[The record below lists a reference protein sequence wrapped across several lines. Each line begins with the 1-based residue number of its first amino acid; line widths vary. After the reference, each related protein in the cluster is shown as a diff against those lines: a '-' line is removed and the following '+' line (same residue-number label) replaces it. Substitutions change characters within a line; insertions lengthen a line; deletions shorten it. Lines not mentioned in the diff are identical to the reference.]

1 MKIYI
6 IEDDKVLRT
15 ELMKLLNS
23 YGYECAYSDDWQNII
38 QLALQESPDLIL
50 LDINLP
56 LFDGFH
62 ICREIRKQSEVP
74 IMVVTS
80 RSTDMDEL
88 MSMNLGADDFITK
101 PYNTQIL
108 VARIAALLKR
118 SAHVPVSEEIEYKG
132 VIFRPSKGLISY
144 GADSTELTKNEMK
157 ILSVLLKNAGKIVSR
172 DELMDEL
179 WQSDEFVDD
188 NTLTVNV
195 NRLRKKLENI
205 GAKEFI
211 ATKRGIGKYGVK
223 PVAAEGRPSYDPK
236 SLYKIYIYGSRK
248 GIRSSRKLAES
259 CKVNLEVK
267 WMIGGVEPDFRTIA
281 DFRKNNIDSLKEIFY
296 EFNRRISGAVEWGF
310 SSVDG
315 TKIQADNAK
324 DNNFTKNKLDDR
336 IKWLNGHTDEYL
348 RILNEMDKQ
357 EEADEISGELTREN
371 LEAKLKEAQERLAR
385 YDGYQKLMEETGA
398 SQLSI
403 TDADAKLMKNK
414 NGFAV
419 AYNPQ
424 TAVDSETHLIRDF
437 QMTNQVTDHG
447 LLEST
452 MQGIKSSEPE
462 KIIEVVADKGYEAAE
477 DMVECLENGI
487 IPHVITDDGK
497 DGYDIEIPY
506 EEAETDTASTE
517 PEELKKAL
525 HAGKIPEVYAEVIQ
539 DMRVETVRRKVV
551 DEKRENSSV
560 YGSPEEMQEK
570 AKEGYFV
577 RDPERNLVYCPAG
590 EILRQKSIKKNGNI
604 RYVNKNAC
612 KHCPNRNKCYK
623 GKGEWKEIDFTKDQ
637 LVKPCKGWL
646 EAEGKKPEETKTDE
660 KWHYEKRK
668 VVKFFLKPDKEK
680 MSRRMCLSEH
690 PFGTIKR
697 AMGATYF
704 LLRGIQKVAG
714 EFALFC
720 LGYNLERAKN
730 LLGFQKMMELMEQA

>member
-1 MKIYI
+1 MPYVSGFDPDQLMYCSWDAFVDKESIARI
-6 IEDDKVLRT
+6 IDAFV
-15 ELMKLLNS
+15 NH
-23 YGYECAYSDDWQNII
+23 
-38 QLALQESPDLIL
+38 
-50 LDINLP
+50 LDI
-56 LFDGFH
+56 
-62 ICREIRKQSEVP
+62 E
-74 IMVVTS
+74 
-80 RSTDMDEL
+80 
-88 MSMNLGADDFITK
+88 
-101 PYNTQIL
+101 
-108 VARIAALLKR
+108 
-118 SAHVPVSEEIEYKG
+118 
-132 VIFRPSKGLISY
+132 
-144 GADSTELTKNEMK
+144 
-157 ILSVLLKNAGKIVSR
+157 
-172 DELMDEL
+172 
-179 WQSDEFVDD
+179 
-188 NTLTVNV
+188 
-195 NRLRKKLENI
+195 
-205 GAKEFI
+205 
-211 ATKRGIGKYGVK
+211 KYGVK
-223 PVAAEGRPSYDPK
+223 SVAVEGRPSYDPK

-310 SSVDG
+310 ASVDG
-315 TKIQADNAK
+315 TKIQANNAK
-324 DNNFTKNKLDDR
+324 DSNFTKNKLDDR

-348 RILNEMDKQ
+348 RILNEMDEQ
-357 EEADEISGELTREN
+357 EEADAISGELTRES
-371 LEAKLKEAQERLAR
+371 LEARLKEAQERLAR
-385 YDGYQKLMEETGA
+385 YEGYQKLMEETGA

-414 NGFAV
+414 NGFTV

-424 TAVDSETHLIRDF
+424 TVVDSETHLIRDF

-447 LLEST
+447 LLRST
-452 MQGIKSSEPE
+452 MQEIKDSEPE
-462 KIIEVVADKGYEAAE
+462 KIIEVVADKGYEAME
-477 DMVECLENGI
+477 DMAECLEKGI

-497 DGYDIEIPY
+497 DGYEIEIPY
-506 EEAETDTASTE
+506 EEAEADIAGTA

-539 DMRVETVRRKVV
+539 DMKVETVRRKVV
-551 DEKRENSSV
+551 DEKEESSSV
-560 YGSPEEMQEK
+560 YGSREEMQEK

-604 RYVNKNAC
+604 RYANKNAC
-612 KHCPNRNKCYK
+612 KHCPGRNKCYK
-623 GKGEWKEIDFTKDQ
+623 GKGAWKEIDFTKDQ
-637 LVKPCKGWL
+637 LIKPCKDWSK
-646 EAEGKKPEETKTDE
+646 AEGKKSEETRSKE

-680 MSRRMCLSEH
+680 MSQRMCLSEH

-697 AMGATYF
+697 AMGAAYF
-704 LLRGIQKVAG
+704 LLRGIRKVAG

-730 LLGFQKMMELMEQA
+730 LLGFPKMMELMEQA